1 MRTAIAAA
9 VLSVALFSV
18 SGPSPAHATDMDSFR
33 SDDFRGNCRVVE
45 THTINRWGD
54 DVTVR
59 TRVCG

>member
-9 VLSVALFSV
+9 VLSVTLFSV
-18 SGPSPAHATDMDSFR
+18 SNPAHATDMDGFR

-45 THTINRWGD
+45 TRTINRWGD
-54 DVTVR
+54 DVTIR

>member
-18 SGPSPAHATDMDSFR
+18 SNPAHATDMDSFR
-33 SDDFRGNCRVVE
+33 WDEFRGNCRVVE

-54 DVTVR
+54 DVTVH

>member
-1 MRTAIAAA
+1 MRTAITAA
-9 VLSVALFSV
+9 LSSVALFSV
-18 SGPSPAHATDMDSFR
+18 SSPARATDMDNFR
-33 SDDFRGNCRVVE
+33 WDEFRGNCRVIE

>member
-18 SGPSPAHATDMDSFR
+18 SNPAHATDMDSFR
-33 SDDFRGNCRVVE
+33 GDEFRGNCRVVE

>member
-18 SGPSPAHATDMDSFR
+18 SNPAHATDMDSFR

-45 THTINRWGD
+45 TRTINRWGD

-59 TRVCG
+59 SRVCG